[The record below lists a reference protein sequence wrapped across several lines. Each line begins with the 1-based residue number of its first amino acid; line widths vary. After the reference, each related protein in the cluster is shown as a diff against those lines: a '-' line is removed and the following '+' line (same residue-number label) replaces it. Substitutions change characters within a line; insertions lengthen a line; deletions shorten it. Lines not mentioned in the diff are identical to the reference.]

1 MITRETP
8 PLRWVLVYFELLPPA
23 MEYLLL
29 VLPAREN
36 PPLRW
41 VLVYFGLL
49 PPAMEYLLLV
59 PPAGAG
65 LLWPAAASH
74 GVLIAS
80 AGVLIASAASHEVLI
95 TSVVV
100 ACCRRPWSTY
110 C

>member
-1 MITRETP
+1 MLRDTLDTVRKHTYTYIYIRIYSLFLNDYEGKP

-65 LLWPAAASH
+65 LL
-74 GVLIAS
+74 
-80 AGVLIASAASHEVLI
+80 
-95 TSVVV
+95 
-100 ACCRRPWSTY
+100 
-110 C
+110 